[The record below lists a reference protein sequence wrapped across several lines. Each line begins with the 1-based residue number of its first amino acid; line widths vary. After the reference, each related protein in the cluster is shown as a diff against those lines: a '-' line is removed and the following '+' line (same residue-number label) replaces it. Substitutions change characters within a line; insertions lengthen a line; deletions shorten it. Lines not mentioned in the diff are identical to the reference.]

1 MPKPYF
7 QSCYR
12 LNFLFGDTEEELR
25 GVAAVSGVR
34 HRGETTDHL
43 WSWRGRD
50 ETADFSHRAAR
61 EELRNII
68 SLVSF
73 FWKNV
78 VTGQSN
84 MPSQYGVMVLSSLWY
99 LSVLFKKKCI
109 HVLLYV
115 FVLNVSCMPSV
126 CRGILRNCGV
136 IAGCREAEA
145 KQQKL
150 STAKLYLTT
159 IFR

>member
-34 HRGETTDHL
+34 HRGETTDHV

-61 EELRNII
+61 EEHHI
-68 SLVSF
+68 SFHFSEKTWLLD
-73 FWKNV
+73 NQ
-78 VTGQSN
+78 TCRHN
-84 MPSQYGVMVLSSLWY
+84 MEWWFCHRFGICLCFL
-99 LSVLFKKKCI
+99 KKKCI
-109 HVLLYV
+109 YVLLYV